1 MRLEERAAISAK
13 GAVSVSS
20 ERWVCRGAWAGGAA
34 VWQEAGIELSWF
46 CGSGIGV
53 SGARGEVSNGAGPP
67 VTVVEAHALGLFDLG
82 DMAVM
87 HDDLDDAVAQGTNVL
102 AHEVEP
108 AAIGG

>member
-34 VWQEAGIELSWF
+34 VWEGAGIVLSWF
-46 CGSGIGV
+46 CRSGIGV
-53 SGARGEVSNGAGPP
+53 SGARGGVSDAAGPP
-67 VTVVEAHALGLFDLG
+67 VTVVEAHALGLFDLS
-82 DMAVM
+82 DLRVV
-87 HDDLDDAVAQGTNVL
+87 HDDLHDAVAQRADML

-108 AAIGG
+108 VAIGG